1 MMYGLCKIF
10 VNNYKDNY
18 VIRFCDGSFILII
31 EMQDF
36 YARFFYE
43 LQKLDRYMVLCQIF

>member
-43 LQKLDRYMVLCQIF
+43 LQKLDCYMVLCQIF